1 MATRVGLRPATIAVA
16 VIASLAA
23 APAASAA
30 IKGAYQPPIV
40 LPGAASAAAVK
51 ADPHNWLL
59 SAKAGA
65 EARAIAKRFG
75 AKPIGSREIGAFVVA
90 REKARSFAAALKAQ
104 GVLVSA
110 YPNALRYRAQ
120 GPPAADP
127 LTGGQWWRNAV
138 VAPTTPTPAPAP
150 TAKLGLVDSMPDMS
164 HPEWAGSNFSTLSA
178 LPVETEIGHGT
189 ATAAV
194 AAAPVN
200 NVGIIGIWPG
210 MVAVNSALPTQ
221 ISCADSVAG
230 IGNVLN
236 AGATVINM
244 SYGSISFCPQEFAQ
258 IQLAIARGV
267 IPVASAGNEQAEGN
281 PPEFP
286 ASLPHVLTIAAITEA
301 GTPAAFSNSNAA
313 VDLGAPGTNIL
324 TAVPVAA
331 DHDGNPDGY
340 TLLSG
345 TSFSSPIVA
354 AATTWVRAARPDL
367 TPDQVAQVVRLSA
380 NDIAPPGWDAN
391 AGFGMLSIDKALA
404 QQAPPPDPLEPN
416 DEIVWIDG
424 RAFGKKDPAVFGGR
438 RTVRFVA
445 LLDALEDPEDVYR
458 IVLPGRRR
466 VLVSVKPAF
475 GDTDVAVYDKRAK
488 SLDQRSRI
496 LRKSGRAGSKTDAV
510 TIRNRGRR
518 SRSAYVRVFI
528 HPRAKALN
536 AAYVVT
542 IRRR

>member
-1 MATRVGLRPATIAVA
+1 MALRVGLRPATIAIA

-40 LPGAASAAAVK
+40 LPGDASASAVK

-75 AKPIGSREIGAFVVA
+75 ARSIGSKEIGAYVVA
-90 REKARSFAAALKAQ
+90 REKARPFAATLKAQ
-104 GVLVSA
+104 GLLVSA

-120 GPPAADP
+120 VAPTPDP
-127 LTGGQWWRNAV
+127 LSGGQWWRNAV
-138 VAPTTPTPAPAP
+138 VNPATPTPAPAP

-200 NVGIIGIWPG
+200 GVGIIGIWPG

-244 SYGSISFCPQEFAQ
+244 SYGSVSFCPQEFAQ

-267 IPVASAGNEQAEGN
+267 IPVASAGNELAEGN

-301 GTPAAFSNSNAA
+301 GAPAGFSNSNAA

-331 DHDGNPDGY
+331 DKDGTADGY
-340 TLLSG
+340 TLLNG
-345 TSFSSPIVA
+345 TSFSAPIVA

-380 NDIAPPGWDAN
+380 NDIAPPGWDPS
-391 AGFGMLSIDKALA
+391 AGFGMLNIDKALA
-404 QQAPPPDPLEPN
+404 QQAPPADPLEPN

-438 RTVRFVA
+438 RTVKFVA

-458 IVLPGRRR
+458 IVMPGRRK

-475 GDTDVAVYDKRAK
+475 GDTDVSVYDKRAK

-496 LRKSGRAGSKTDAV
+496 LRKSGHAGSKTDAV
-510 TIRNRGRR
+510 TVRNRGRK

-528 HPRAKALN
+528 HPRAKTLN

>member
-1 MATRVGLRPATIAVA
+1 MAIGIGLRPATIAVA
-16 VIASLAA
+16 VIASLVAT
-23 APAASAA
+23 PAASAA
-30 IKGAYQPPIV
+30 IKGPYQPPVV
-40 LPGAASAAAVK
+40 LPGDVSAAAVK

-59 SAKAGA
+59 SAKAGV

-75 AKPIGSREIGAFVVA
+75 AKSIGSKEIGAYVVP
-90 REKARSFAAALKAQ
+90 REKARPFAAALKAQ
-104 GVLVSA
+104 RLLVSA

-120 GPPAADP
+120 AAPGSDP
-127 LTGGQWWRNAV
+127 LTPQQWWRNAV
-138 VAPTTPTPAPAP
+138 VAPTTPTPPPAP

-164 HPEWAGSNFSTLSA
+164 HPEWVGSNFSTLSA

-200 NVGIIGIWPG
+200 NQGIIGIWPG

-244 SYGSISFCPQEFAQ
+244 SYGSTSFCPQEYAQ
-258 IQLAIARGV
+258 LQLAVARGA
-267 IPVASAGNEQAEGN
+267 IPVASAGNELAEGN

-301 GTPAAFSNSNAA
+301 GTPAGFSNSNAA

-331 DHDGNPDGY
+331 DQDGTPDGY
-340 TLLSG
+340 TLLNG
-345 TSFSSPIVA
+345 TSFSAPIVA

-367 TPDQVAQVVRLSA
+367 TPDQVAQVIRLSA
-380 NDIAPPGWDAN
+380 IDIAPPGWDPS
-391 AGFGMLSIDKALA
+391 AGFGMLNIDRALA
-404 QQAPPPDPLEPN
+404 QQAPPADPLEPN

-438 RTVRFVA
+438 RTVKFVA

-458 IVLPGRRR
+458 IVLPGRRK

-475 GDTDVAVYDKRAK
+475 GDTDVSVYDKRAT
-488 SLDQRSRI
+488 SLSQRSKI
-496 LRKSGRAGSKTDAV
+496 LRKSGHAGSKTDAV
-510 TIRNRGRR
+510 TVTNRGRK

-528 HPRAKALN
+528 HPRAKSLN
-536 AAYVVT
+536 AAYVIT
-542 IRRR
+542 IKRR

>member
-1 MATRVGLRPATIAVA
+1 MAIRVGLRPAMIAVS
-16 VIASLAA
+16 VIASLVA

-30 IKGAYQPPIV
+30 IKGPYQPPVI
-40 LPGAASAAAVK
+40 LPGDASAAAVN
-51 ADPHNWLL
+51 ADTHNWLL

-65 EARAIAKRFG
+65 EARAIAQRFG
-75 AKPIGSREIGAFVVA
+75 AKSIGSKEIGAYVVA
-90 REKARSFAAALKAQ
+90 REKARPFAAALKAQ
-104 GVLVSA
+104 RLLVSA

-120 GPPAADP
+120 AAPGTDP
-127 LTGGQWWRNAV
+127 LSGSQWWRNAV

-150 TAKLGLVDSMPDMS
+150 TAKLGLVDSMPDLS
-164 HPEWAGSNFSTLSA
+164 HPEWVGSNFSTLSA

-200 NVGIIGIWPG
+200 GTGIVGIWPG

-244 SYGSISFCPQEFAQ
+244 SYGSVSFCPQEYAQ
-258 IQLAIARGV
+258 VQLAVARGV
-267 IPVASAGNEQAEGN
+267 IPVASAGNELAEGN

-301 GTPAAFSNSNAA
+301 GTPAGFSNSNAA

-331 DHDGNPDGY
+331 DRDGTADGY
-340 TLLSG
+340 TLLNG
-345 TSFSSPIVA
+345 TSFSAPIVS

-380 NDIAPPGWDAN
+380 VDIAPAGWDPS
-391 AGFGMLSIDKALA
+391 AGFGMLNIDRALA
-404 QQAPPPDPLEPN
+404 QPAPPADPLEPN

-438 RTVRFVA
+438 RTVKFVA

-458 IVLPGRRR
+458 IVLPGRRK

-475 GDTDVAVYDKRAK
+475 GDTDVSVYDKRAT
-488 SLDQRSRI
+488 SLSQRSKI
-496 LRKSGRAGSKTDAV
+496 LRKSGHAGAKTDAV
-510 TIRNRGRR
+510 TVRNGGRK

-528 HPRAKALN
+528 HPRAKSLN
-536 AAYVVT
+536 AAYVIT
-542 IRRR
+542 IKRR

>member
-1 MATRVGLRPATIAVA
+1 MATRVGHRPATIAVA

-40 LPGAASAAAVK
+40 LPGDASAAAVK

-59 SAKAGA
+59 SARAGA
-65 EARAIAKRFG
+65 EARAIAKHFS
-75 AKPIGSREIGAFVVA
+75 AKSIGSREIGAFVVA
-90 REKARSFAAALKAQ
+90 REKARPFAAALKAQ
-104 GVLVSA
+104 GLLVSA

-138 VAPTTPTPAPAP
+138 VAPTTPTPPPAP

-164 HPEWAGSNFSTLSA
+164 HPEWVGSNFSTLSA

-200 NVGIIGIWPG
+200 GQGIIGIWPG

-244 SYGSISFCPQEFAQ
+244 SYGSTSFCPQEYAQ

-301 GTPAAFSNSNAA
+301 GTPAGFSNSNAA

-331 DHDGNPDGY
+331 DQDGNPDGY
-340 TLLSG
+340 TLLNG

-391 AGFGMLSIDKALA
+391 AGFGMLNIDKALA

-438 RTVRFVA
+438 RTVKFVA

-475 GDTDVAVYDKRAK
+475 GDTDVSVYDKRAK

-496 LRKSGRAGSKTDAV
+496 LRKSAHAGSKTDAV
-510 TIRNRGRR
+510 TIRNRGRK

-528 HPRAKALN
+528 HPRAKTLN

-542 IRRR
+542 IKRR

>member
-1 MATRVGLRPATIAVA
+1 MALRVGLRPATIAVA

-40 LPGAASAAAVK
+40 LPGDASAAAVK

-59 SAKAGA
+59 SAKAGS
-65 EARAIAKRFG
+65 EARTIAKRFG
-75 AKPIGSREIGAFVVA
+75 AMSIGSKEIGAYVVA
-90 REKARSFAAALKAQ
+90 REKARPFAAALKAQ
-104 GVLVSA
+104 GLLVSA

-120 GPPAADP
+120 VAPTPDP
-127 LTGGQWWRNAV
+127 LSGGQWWRNAV
-138 VAPTTPTPAPAP
+138 VNPATPTPAPAP

-200 NVGIIGIWPG
+200 GQGIIGIWPG

-244 SYGSISFCPQEFAQ
+244 SYGSVSFCPQEFAQ
-258 IQLAIARGV
+258 IQLAVARGV
-267 IPVASAGNEQAEGN
+267 IPVASAGNELAEGN

-301 GTPAAFSNSNAA
+301 GAPAGFSNSNAA

-331 DHDGNPDGY
+331 DQDGTADGY
-340 TLLSG
+340 TLLNG
-345 TSFSSPIVA
+345 TSFSAPIVA

-380 NDIAPPGWDAN
+380 NDIAPPGWDPS
-391 AGFGMLSIDKALA
+391 AGFGILNIDKALA
-404 QQAPPPDPLEPN
+404 QQAPPADPLEPN

-438 RTVRFVA
+438 RTVKFVA

-458 IVLPGRRR
+458 IVLPGRRK

-496 LRKSGRAGSKTDAV
+496 LRKSGHAGSKTDAV
-510 TIRNRGRR
+510 TVRNRGRK

-528 HPRAKALN
+528 HPRAKTLN

-542 IRRR
+542 IKRR

>member
-1 MATRVGLRPATIAVA
+1 MANPVGRRSATIAVA
-16 VIASLAA
+16 IIASLAA
-23 APAASAA
+23 VPASSAA
-30 IKGAYQPPIV
+30 MKGAYEPPIV
-40 LPGAASAAAVK
+40 LPGDASAAAVK
-51 ADPHNWLL
+51 ADPHNWLV
-59 SAKAGA
+59 SARAGT
-65 EARAIAKRFG
+65 EARAVAKRFG
-75 AKPIGSREIGAFVVA
+75 AQSIGSREIGAFVIA
-90 REKARSFAAALKAQ
+90 REKARALAAALKAR
-104 GVLVSA
+104 GLLVSA
-110 YPNALRYRAQ
+110 YPNALRYRSQ
-120 GPPAADP
+120 AAPTPDP
-127 LTGGQWWRNAV
+127 LTPSQWWRNAV
-138 VAPTTPTPAPAP
+138 VNPATPTPPPAP
-150 TAKLGLVDSMPDMS
+150 TAKLGLVDSMPDMT

-200 NVGIIGIWPG
+200 GTGIIGIWPG
-210 MVAVNSALPTQ
+210 MFAVNSALPPQ

-236 AGATVINM
+236 AGATVVNM
-244 SYGSISFCPQEFAQ
+244 SYGSLSFCPQEYAQ
-258 IQLAIARGV
+258 LQLAVARGV
-267 IPVASAGNEQAEGN
+267 IPVASAGNELAEGN

-286 ASLPHVLTIAAITEA
+286 ASLPHVLTVAAITEA

-313 VDLGAPGTNIL
+313 VDVGGPGTNIL
-324 TAVPVAA
+324 SAVPVAA
-331 DHDGNPDGY
+331 DHDGTPDGY
-340 TLLSG
+340 TGLNG

-354 AATTWVRAARPDL
+354 AATTWVRAARPTL
-367 TPDQVAQVVRLSA
+367 TPDQVAQVIRLSA
-380 NDIAPPGWDAN
+380 NDVAPPGWDPS
-391 AGFGMLSIDKALA
+391 AGFGMVNIDKALI
-404 QQAPPPDPLEPN
+404 QQPPPPDPLEPN
-416 DEIVWIDG
+416 DDIVWIDG

-475 GDTDVAVYDKRAK
+475 GDTDVAVYDKRAT
-488 SLDQRSRI
+488 SVDQRSRI
-496 LRKSGRAGSKTDAV
+496 LRRSGHAGAKTDAV
-510 TIRNRGRR
+510 TVRNRGRR

-528 HPRAKALN
+528 HTRAKALN

>member
-1 MATRVGLRPATIAVA
+1 MANRVGRRPATIAITI
-16 VIASLAA
+16 IASLAA

-40 LPGAASAAAVK
+40 LPGDASAASVK

-59 SAKAGA
+59 SARSSD

-75 AKPIGSREIGAFVVA
+75 AKSIGSRAIGAFVIA
-90 REKARSFAAALKAQ
+90 REKARPFAAALKAQ
-104 GVLVSA
+104 GLLVSA

-120 GPPAADP
+120 VAPTPDP
-127 LTGGQWWRNAV
+127 LSGGQWWRNAV
-138 VAPTTPTPAPAP
+138 VNAATPTPPPAP
-150 TAKLGLVDSMPDMS
+150 TAKLGLVDSMPDLS

-200 NVGIIGIWPG
+200 GQGIIGIWPG

-244 SYGSISFCPQEFAQ
+244 SYGSVSFCPQEYAQ

-301 GTPAAFSNSNAA
+301 LAPAAFSNSNAA

-331 DHDGNPDGY
+331 DQDGTADGY
-340 TLLSG
+340 TLLNG
-345 TSFSSPIVA
+345 TSFSAPIVA

-380 NDIAPPGWDAN
+380 IDIGPPGWDPS
-391 AGFGMLSIDKALA
+391 AGFGMLNIDRALA
-404 QQAPPPDPLEPN
+404 QQAPPADPLEPN

-438 RTVRFVA
+438 RTVKFVA

-458 IVLPGRRR
+458 IVLPGRRT

-475 GDTDVAVYDKRAK
+475 GDTDVAVYDKSAK

-496 LRKSGRAGSKTDAV
+496 LRKSGHAGSKTDAV

-528 HPRAKALN
+528 HPRAKSLN

-542 IRRR
+542 IKRR

>member
-1 MATRVGLRPATIAVA
+1 MANRVGLRPATIAFA
-16 VIASLAA
+16 VIASLAV

-40 LPGAASAAAVK
+40 LPGDASAASVK

-59 SAKAGA
+59 SARSGE

-75 AKPIGSREIGAFVVA
+75 ARPIGSRAIGAFVIA
-90 REKARSFAAALKAQ
+90 REKARPFAAALKAE
-104 GVLVSA
+104 GLLVSA

-120 GPPAADP
+120 VAPTPDP
-127 LTGGQWWRNAV
+127 LSGGQWWRNAV
-138 VAPTTPTPAPAP
+138 VNPATPTPPPAP

-164 HPEWAGSNFSTLSA
+164 HPEWAGSNFATLSA

-200 NVGIIGIWPG
+200 GQGIIGVWPG

-244 SYGSISFCPQEFAQ
+244 SYGSVAFCPQEYAQ
-258 IQLAIARGV
+258 IQLAVARGV

-301 GTPAAFSNSNAA
+301 LTPAAFSNSNAA
-313 VDLGAPGTNIL
+313 VDLGAPGTNVL

-331 DHDGNPDGY
+331 DRDGTADGY
-340 TLLSG
+340 TLLNG
-345 TSFSSPIVA
+345 TSFSAPIVA

-380 NDIAPPGWDAN
+380 IDIAPPGWDPN
-391 AGFGMLSIDKALA
+391 AGFGMLNIDRALA
-404 QQAPPPDPLEPN
+404 QQAPPADPLEPN

-438 RTVRFVA
+438 RTVKFVA

-458 IVLPGRRR
+458 IVLPGRRK

-475 GDTDVAVYDKRAK
+475 GDTDVAVYDKTAK

-496 LRKSGRAGSKTDAV
+496 LRRSGHAGAKTDAV

-528 HPRAKALN
+528 HPRAKSLN

-542 IRRR
+542 IKRR

>member
-30 IKGAYQPPIV
+30 IKGAYEPPIV
-40 LPGAASAAAVK
+40 LPGDASAAAVT
-51 ADPHNWLL
+51 ADPHNWLV
-59 SAKAGA
+59 SARSGA
-65 EARAIAKRFG
+65 TARAIARRFG
-75 AKPIGSREIGAFVVA
+75 ARSIGSREIGAFVVA
-90 REKARSFAAALKAQ
+90 RERTRALAGALKAE
-104 GVLVSA
+104 GLLVSA

-120 GPPAADP
+120 APPTPDP
-127 LTGGQWWRNAV
+127 LTQFQWWRNAV
-138 VAPTTPTPAPAP
+138 VNPATPTPPPAP

-200 NVGIIGIWPG
+200 GTGIIGIWPG
-210 MVAVNSALPTQ
+210 LVAVNSALPTQ

-244 SYGSISFCPQEFAQ
+244 SYGSTSFCPQEFAQ
-258 IQLAIARGV
+258 IQLAIARGA
-267 IPVASAGNEQAEGN
+267 IPVASAGNELAEGN

-286 ASLPHVLTIAAITEA
+286 ASLPHVLTVAAITEA
-301 GTPAAFSNSNAA
+301 GAPAGFSNSNAA

-331 DHDGNPDGY
+331 ERDGTADGY
-340 TLLSG
+340 TLLNG

-380 NDIAPPGWDAN
+380 NDIAPPGWDPS
-391 AGFGMLSIDKALA
+391 AGFGMLNIDKALV
-404 QQAPPPDPLEPN
+404 QDP
-416 DEIVWIDG
+416 
-424 RAFGKKDPAVFGGR
+424 
-438 RTVRFVA
+438 
-445 LLDALEDPEDVYR
+445 
-458 IVLPGRRR
+458 
-466 VLVSVKPAF
+466 
-475 GDTDVAVYDKRAK
+475 
-488 SLDQRSRI
+488 
-496 LRKSGRAGSKTDAV
+496 
-510 TIRNRGRR
+510 
-518 SRSAYVRVFI
+518 
-528 HPRAKALN
+528 
-536 AAYVVT
+536 
-542 IRRR
+542 